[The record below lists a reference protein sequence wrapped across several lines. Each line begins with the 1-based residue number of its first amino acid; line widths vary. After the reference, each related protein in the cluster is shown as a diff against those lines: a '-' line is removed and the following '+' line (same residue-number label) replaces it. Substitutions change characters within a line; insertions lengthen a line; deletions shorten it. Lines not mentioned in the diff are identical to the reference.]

1 MSKNHAGK
9 VLQLQ
14 LWLLLGLLAFSG
26 LLQAQTRA
34 WLDRD
39 SIKQGESI
47 TLTIETDQSGS
58 PEYAPL
64 EVDFVLGAQSSSRQL
79 QLGGGAS
86 RNFAQYTVVLTPRRA
101 GMLDIPALRVGGGS
115 TTPLLVKVDEAPI
128 ASRDGN
134 ALAFIETEVDDK
146 QPYVQ
151 QSVGVVVRLY
161 FATQLASGEL
171 VLDTPAA
178 ASLQRVG
185 DDRTSVREV
194 GGRRYNVVERR
205 FLLIPERS
213 GPLQLAGARFSGQ
226 GAGGFFDD
234 FFGRDNGQ
242 LSARG
247 PDQTLQVRAT
257 PADAPQPWLPLKN
270 LQLRYTAAPNGGRT
284 GEAIAIE
291 VEAIASGATKAQ
303 FPELPVPS
311 LGDSAQVFAEPP
323 QYDETFE
330 GSSPQLKLT
339 RRYSIVPQ
347 QTGAL
352 TVPGIQMQWWD
363 VAAGQAR
370 TTSLPALSLQVA
382 QGSTTG
388 MVAPPLVQP
397 AAAGSAAVAAGNA
410 LAASPDAASN
420 WLWPALA
427 AGFALLWLATL
438 IWGLSRR
445 HAPAVARDG
454 PAAQSAS
461 AGSRYGTA
469 DLRRALDAG
478 SLDEVAHILAVMGGV
493 DGLDAVLQKLDDPA
507 QRDALQRMQRARWGG
522 EGDVS
527 AARAQLREVFKAG
540 PRWRKTAVVEKSPLD
555 PLYPGQS

>member
-1 MSKNHAGK
+1 MRKNHTGSAM
-9 VLQLQ
+9 Q
-14 LWLLLGLLAFSG
+14 LWLLLGLLAVTG

-39 SIKQGESI
+39 SIKQNESV

-58 PEYAPL
+58 PDYAPL
-64 EVDFVLGAQSSSRQL
+64 EADFVIGAQSSSRQL
-79 QLGGGAS
+79 QMGGGGS
-86 RNFAQYTVVLTPRRA
+86 RNYAQYAVALTPRRT

-115 TTPLLVKVDEAPI
+115 TTPLLVKVDEAPV

-134 ALAFIETEVDDK
+134 SVAFIETEVDDK

-213 GPLQLAGARFSGQ
+213 GPLQVAGARFSGQ

-270 LQLRYTAAPNGGRT
+270 LQLRYTAAPNSGRT

-311 LGDSAQVFAEPP
+311 LGDNAQVFAEPP
-323 QYDETFE
+323 QFDETFE

-347 QTGAL
+347 QSGAL
-352 TVPGIQMQWWD
+352 AVPGIQMQWWD

-370 TTSLPALSLQVA
+370 TTSLPALSLQIA
-382 QGSTTG
+382 QGSNTG

-397 AAAGSAAVAAGNA
+397 AANGSAALAAGNA
-410 LAASPDAASN
+410 LAASQDVANN

-445 HAPAVARDG
+445 RNVAVVRGEDVTLV
-454 PAAQSAS
+454 
-461 AGSRYGTA
+461 AGSVSRYSTT

-478 SLDEVAHILAVMGGV
+478 SLDEAAHILAVMGGV
-493 DGLDAVLQKLDDPA
+493 DGLDAVIEKLDDPA
-507 QRDALQRMQRARWGG
+507 QREALLRMQRARWGG

-540 PRWRKTAVVEKSPLD
+540 PRWRQTAVVEKPLLD
-555 PLYPGQS
+555 PLYPGQG

>member
-1 MSKNHAGK
+1 MTSKHPSLS
-9 VLQLQ
+9 LQR
-14 LWLLLGLLAFSG
+14 WLLLSLLVFSG

-39 SIKQGESI
+39 SITQAESI
-47 TLTIETDQSGS
+47 TLTIETDQSGT
-58 PEYAPL
+58 PDYTPL
-64 EVDFVLGAQSSSRQL
+64 QADFTLSAQSSSRQL
-79 QLGGGAS
+79 QMGGGAT
-86 RNFAQYTVVLTPRRA
+86 RNSAQYAVTLTPRRT
-101 GMLDIPALRVGGGS
+101 GMLDIPALRVGNAS
-115 TTPLLVKVDEAPI
+115 TTPLLVKVEAAPM
-128 ASRDGN
+128 ASRDSN

-194 GGRRYNVVERR
+194 NGRRYNVVERR

-247 PDQTLQVRAT
+247 ADQTLQIRAT

-270 LQLRYTAAPNGGRT
+270 LQLRYTAAPNSGRT

-330 GSSPQLKLT
+330 GASPQLKLT

-352 TVPGIQMQWWD
+352 SVPGIQMAWWD

-370 TTSLPALSLQVA
+370 TTSLPALNLQIA
-382 QGSTTG
+382 QGSNNG
-388 MVAPPLVQP
+388 MVPPPLAQP
-397 AAAGSAAVAAGNA
+397 AAAGSPALSGTALPAAGDPGNT
-410 LAASPDAASN
+410 

-445 HAPAVARDG
+445 RTPVVAHGTR
-454 PAAQSAS
+454 AANAS
-461 AGSRYGTA
+461 APVSAYGIA

-478 SLDEVAHILAVMGGV
+478 SLDEVAHILAAMAGV
-493 DGLDAVLQKLDDPA
+493 DGLDAVLDRLDDPA
-507 QRDALQRMQRARWGG
+507 QREALQRMQRARWGG
-522 EGDVS
+522 EGDVT
-527 AARAQLREVFKAG
+527 AARARLREVFKAG
-540 PRWRKTAVVEKSPLD
+540 PRWRQTAVVEKPLLD

>member
-1 MSKNHAGK
+1 MRKMHTGK
-9 VLQLQ
+9 VMQ
-14 LWLLLGLLAFSG
+14 LWLLLGLLAFTG

-39 SIKQGESI
+39 SIKQGESV

-58 PEYAPL
+58 PDYAPL
-64 EVDFVLGAQSSSRQL
+64 EADFVIGAQSSSRQL
-79 QLGGGAS
+79 QMGGGAS
-86 RNFAQYTVVLTPRRA
+86 RNYAQYAVALTPRRT
-101 GMLDIPALRVGGGS
+101 GMLDIPPLRVGSGS
-115 TTPLLVKVDEAPI
+115 TTPLLVKVDEAPV
-128 ASRDGN
+128 AGRDGN
-134 ALAFIETEVDDK
+134 AVAFIETEVDDK

-178 ASLQRVG
+178 ASLQRIG

-247 PDQTLQVRAT
+247 PDQTLQVRAI

-270 LQLRYTAAPNGGRT
+270 LQLRYTAAPNSGRT
-284 GEAIAIE
+284 GEAITIE

-323 QYDETFE
+323 QYDETFS

-370 TTSLPALSLQVA
+370 TTSLPALSLQIA
-382 QGSTTG
+382 QGSNTG

-397 AAAGSAAVAAGNA
+397 AATGSAALAAGNA
-410 LAASPDAASN
+410 LAASQDVASN

-445 HAPAVARDG
+445 RNVAVTRSEHAQQVAS
-454 PAAQSAS
+454 SAS
-461 AGSRYGTA
+461 RYSTA

-478 SLDEVAHILAVMGGV
+478 SLDEVAHILAVMCGV
-493 DGLDAVLQKLDDPA
+493 DGLDAVLEKLDDPA

-540 PRWRKTAVVEKSPLD
+540 PRWRHTAVAEKPLLD

>member
-1 MSKNHAGK
+1 MTSNHPSLS
-9 VLQLQ
+9 LQR
-14 LWLLLGLLAFSG
+14 WLLLSLLVFSG

-39 SIKQGESI
+39 SINQAASV
-47 TLTIETDQSGS
+47 TLTIETDQSG
-58 PEYAPL
+58 APDYTPL
-64 EVDFVLGAQSSSRQL
+64 QADFTLSAQSSSRQL
-79 QLGGGAS
+79 QMGGGAT
-86 RNFAQYTVVLTPRRA
+86 RNSAQYAVTLTPRRT
-101 GMLDIPALRVGGGS
+101 GMLDIPALRVGNAS
-115 TTPLLVKVDEAPI
+115 TTPLLVKVEAAPM
-128 ASRDGN
+128 ASRDSN

-178 ASLQRVG
+178 ASLQRIG
-185 DDRTSVREV
+185 DDSTSVREV
-194 GGRRYNVVERR
+194 NGRRYNVVERR

-247 PDQTLQVRAT
+247 ADQTLQIRAT
-257 PADAPQPWLPLKN
+257 PANAPQPWLPLKN
-270 LQLRYTAAPNGGRT
+270 LQLRYTAAPSSGRT

-323 QYDETFE
+323 QYDETFV
-330 GSSPQLKLT
+330 GASPQLKLT

-352 TVPGIQMQWWD
+352 TVPGIQMAWWD

-370 TTSLPALSLQVA
+370 TTALPALNLQVA
-382 QGSTTG
+382 QGSNNG
-388 MVAPPLVQP
+388 MVPPPLAQP
-397 AAAGSAAVAAGNA
+397 AAAGSPALSATALPAAGNPA
-410 LAASPDAASN
+410 NS

-445 HAPAVARDG
+445 RAPLRVAG
-454 PAAQSAS
+454 APVTKTTPPGSA
-461 AGSRYGTA
+461 YGTA

-478 SLDEVAHILAVMGGV
+478 SLDEVAQVLAAMAGV
-493 DGLDAVLQKLDDPA
+493 DGLDAVMEKLDDPA
-507 QRDALQRMQRARWGG
+507 QREALQRMQRARWGG

-527 AARAQLREVFKAG
+527 AARARLREVFKAG
-540 PRWRKTAVVEKSPLD
+540 PRWRQTTVVEKPLLD
-555 PLYPGQS
+555 PLYPGQG